1 MKSWFEGL
9 NPMNP
14 TAIAVGFIT
23 AVLMLVVIY
32 YLMKIFKPRK
42 PEMIASNKP
51 KRTPSVEK
59 GRRSQNLPTSTSSR
73 KRRDHVKDSKKGY
86 GRNGY
91 NKRPKT
97 QRDRRHD
104 DDDHDDDNNDDL
116 LGSIV
121 ETLEESTGDE
131 REGCQETTFSSPVA
145 EIKEDSPPYDPPPSC
160 NSDSSDYGGGS
171 DDFNSGD

>member
-1 MKSWFEGL
+1 MMKSWFEGL

-14 TAIAVGFIT
+14 STAITVGFIT
-23 AVLMLVVIY
+23 AMLILVVIY
-32 YLMKIFKPRK
+32 YLTKIFKRRK
-42 PEMIASNKP
+42 PGMAASNKP
-51 KRTPSVEK
+51 KKILSAEK
-59 GRRSQNLPTSTSSR
+59 GRRSQNLPMATSSR
-73 KRRDHVKDSKKGY
+73 KRRDRVKNNKKGY

-97 QRDRRHD
+97 QRDRYHD
-104 DDDHDDDNNDDL
+104 DDDNNDDL

-160 NSDSSDYGGGS
+160 NSDSSDQGGGS
-171 DDFNSGD
+171 DDCGDSDY